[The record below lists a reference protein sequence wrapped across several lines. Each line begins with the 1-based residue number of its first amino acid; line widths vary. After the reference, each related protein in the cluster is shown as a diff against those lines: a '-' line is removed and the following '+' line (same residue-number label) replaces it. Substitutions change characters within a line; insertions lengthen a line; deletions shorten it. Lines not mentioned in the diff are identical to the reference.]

1 MAQEGTVFIVDD
13 DRAVRESLCLF
24 FEHEGLKVEAY
35 ASAADFL
42 KSAQAW
48 KSGCLLLD
56 VSMPGMNGL
65 QLQQVLAERDFH
77 IPIIFITGH
86 GDVPM
91 SVKALRAGAFNF
103 VEKPFDSEQLLT
115 SIKEAMEGVQRI
127 RPGEAGGHRE
137 PGRLKELREREGPS
151 EPLISDAESV
161 VETLRFP
168 FLVLEDDLRVSSTN
182 RALFEVFKIPADG
195 DELAAAEDFAQYLWK
210 TPLLRERVERV
221 FSNNVELRNI
231 EISVDYPRTGRITLL
246 IDVRQFQS
254 PIQSEKR
261 AQRQRALLVMEDITQ
276 RKRIE
281 ETLFMEKER
290 AQITLDSI
298 KDAVI
303 TTDAR
308 GEVLY
313 LNPIAE
319 QLVGWSAAE
328 ACGQAIDKILTIVD
342 EDTEEAID
350 NPVYQSLQ
358 QAQSVT
364 LQEPALLLAHNGQ
377 RIAIDSTASPVND
390 RNGKV
395 MGVVL
400 VLKDVTAQRQRTT
413 ELVHA
418 ASHDSLTGLVNR
430 HEFEKRLQRA
440 IESSKK
446 HGFHHTLCFIDLDK
460 FKTVNDTA
468 GHAAGD
474 ALLQQVAALFQTRL
488 RDRDTLARLGGDE
501 FGLLFEN
508 CLLSK
513 AAEITEAMVE
523 EISGYKF
530 SWGGHSFT
538 IGASVGLVSIT
549 SEAKNPSDLLGQA
562 DVACYGAKRRGRSC
576 VHIHHAQDKS
586 GHGRLHR

>member
-13 DRAVRESLCLF
+13 DTAVRESLCLF
-24 FEHEGLKVEAY
+24 LEHEGLNVEAY

-103 VEKPFDSEQLLT
+103 VEKPFDSEQLLN
-115 SIKEAMEGVQRI
+115 SIKEAMEGVQQI
-127 RPGEAGGHRE
+127 RPGET
-137 PGRLKELREREGPS
+137 EGQQAPRTN
-151 EPLISDAESV
+151 DAESV
-161 VETLRFP
+161 METLRFP

-182 RALFEVFKIPADG
+182 RALFEVFNIPTGG
-195 DELAAAEDFAQYLWK
+195 DELAAAEGFAQYLWK
-210 TPLLRERVERV
+210 TPLLRKRVERV
-221 FSNNVELRNI
+221 FTNNVELRNI
-231 EISVDYPRTGRITLL
+231 EISIDYPRTGRITLL
-246 IDVRQFQS
+246 IDVRQVQ
-254 PIQSEKR
+254 PRIQPGKQ
-261 AQRQRALLVMEDITQ
+261 AQRPRALLVMEDITQ

-328 ACGQAIDKILTIVD
+328 ACGQRIDKVLTIVD

-350 NPVYQSLQ
+350 NPVYLSLQ
-358 QAQSVT
+358 QAQSVI
-364 LQEPALLLAHNGQ
+364 LQEPALLLARNGQ

-400 VLKDVTAQRQRTT
+400 MLKDVTTQRQLTT

-430 HEFEKRLQRA
+430 HEFEKRLQHA

-446 HGFHHTLCFIDLDK
+446 HGLHHTLCFIDLDK

-508 CLLSK
+508 CQLSK
-513 AAEITEAMVE
+513 AAEITETMVE
-523 EISGYKF
+523 EISAHKF

-549 SEAKNPSDLLGQA
+549 SEAKSPSDLLGQA

-586 GHGRLHR
+586 GHGTLHR

>member
-13 DRAVRESLCLF
+13 DRAVRESLSLF
-24 FEHEGLKVEAY
+24 LEHEGLKVESY
-35 ASAADFL
+35 VSAADFL

-103 VEKPFDSEQLLT
+103 VEKPFDSEQLLN
-115 SIKEAMEGVQRI
+115 SIKEAMESVPQIG
-127 RPGEAGGHRE
+127 PGETGGQQE
-137 PGRLKELREREGPS
+137 PPTN
-151 EPLISDAESV
+151 DAESV

-182 RALFEVFKIPADG
+182 RALFEVFNIPVG
-195 DELAAAEDFAQYLWK
+195 SDELAAAEDFAQYLWK
-210 TPLLRERVERV
+210 SPLLRERVERV

-246 IDVRQFQS
+246 IDVRRFQP
-254 PIQSEKR
+254 PIQSGIQSGKR
-261 AQRQRALLVMEDITQ
+261 AQCQRALLVMEDITQ

-308 GEVLY
+308 GEILY

-328 ACGQAIDKILTIVD
+328 ARGQDIDKILTIVD

-350 NPVYQSLQ
+350 NPVYLSLQ

-364 LQEPALLLAHNGQ
+364 LQEPALLLARNGQ
-377 RIAIDSTASPVND
+377 RISIDSTASPVND

-400 VLKDVTAQRQRTT
+400 VLKDVTEQRQRTT

-474 ALLQQVAALFQTRL
+474 ALLQQVAVLFQTRL